1 MATFP
6 ASAARTTL
14 RLSAL
19 MDEDANNNVAGAR
32 FSIEVGEAKTTAV
45 VYPAGGGNALG
56 AKAVLIL
63 GHGAGAPQSH
73 PWMVGMARAIAGR
86 GVDVVTFNFLYTEA
100 KRRAPDRNDV
110 LEATWRAVLESVRA
124 RTPKARVF
132 IGGKSM
138 GGRIASQIAAQEDV
152 DVAGVVLLGYPLHP
166 PGQREKLRV
175 AHLPRV
181 RAPMLFVQGSRDA
194 FGSPDELSPYLRGM
208 PAGTRLLPI
217 EGGDHSLALP
227 RGKGVDPAAMMARVA
242 DEVARFVTA

>member
-1 MATFP
+1 
-6 ASAARTTL
+6 
-14 RLSAL
+14 
-19 MDEDANNNVAGAR
+19 MDEDAHSNVAGTR
-32 FSIEVGEAKTTAV
+32 FSIEVGQAKTTAV
-45 VYPAGGGNALG
+45 VYPAGGASLG
-56 AKAVLIL
+56 AKAVLVL

-110 LEATWRAVLESVRA
+110 LEATWRAVLDAVRA

-138 GGRIASQIAAQEDV
+138 GGRIATQIAAHDDV

-166 PGQREKLRV
+166 PGQPEKLRV

-194 FGSPDELSPYLRGM
+194 FGSPDELTQYLRGM
-208 PAGTRLLPI
+208 PAGTRLFPI

-227 RGKGVDPAAMMARVA
+227 RGRGVDPAAMTARVA
-242 DEVARFVTA
+242 AEVVAFVNA